1 SCVEGRSVTITDEFR
16 IASGYGSVWIV
27 ATGADLRFA
36 ATAYSGL
43 RGHTESSER
52 FLPLHISLCIH
63 HNSCCNFRIFFP
75 FPKSQIL

>member
-1 SCVEGRSVTITDEFR
+1 M
-16 IASGYGSVWIV
+16 

-63 HNSCCNFRIFFP
+63 HNDKSTARHLSPIPRGLRVQCSCLLCKQKKP
-75 FPKSQIL
+75 PLQLKSH

>member
-1 SCVEGRSVTITDEFR
+1 M
-16 IASGYGSVWIV
+16 

-63 HNSCCNFRIFFP
+63 HND
-75 FPKSQIL
+75 KSTARHLSPIPRGLRVQCSYLLCKQKKAHRRWACDGC